1 MQTVKVGNMS
11 AKTGDKV
18 SGYVQVKG
26 TEIEIPV
33 TIICGEKE
41 GETVFISGGVHNA
54 EYVGIQTGIEIA
66 NEISPSQLTGNLI
79 ILPLMNRTGFEHR
92 TMSMVKI

>member
-11 AKTGDKV
+11 AKTGEKT

-26 TEIEIPV
+26 TEIELPV

-41 GETVFISGGVHNA
+41 GETVFISGGNSTVT
-54 EYVGIQTGIEIA
+54 ETFIKFIK
-66 NEISPSQLTGNLI
+66 L
-79 ILPLMNRTGFEHR
+79 
-92 TMSMVKI
+92 